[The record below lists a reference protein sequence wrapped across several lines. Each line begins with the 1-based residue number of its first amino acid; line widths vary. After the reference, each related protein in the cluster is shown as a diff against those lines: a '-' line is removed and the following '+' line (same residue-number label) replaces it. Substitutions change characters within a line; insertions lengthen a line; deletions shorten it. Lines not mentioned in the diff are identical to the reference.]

1 MHETNPVI
9 YFEIPVHDLNRAEKF
24 YTAVFNF
31 KFEQEIIDGYEM
43 SLFPFKESSR
53 GISGALAKGDAY
65 VPTKQ
70 GVIIY
75 FKTENMDA
83 TLEKVIS
90 EGGKILYPKTV
101 NDKFGFVVAEFED
114 SEGNRIALH
123 QTIS

>member
-31 KFEQEIIDGYEM
+31 KFEKEIIDGYEM
-43 SLFPFKESSR
+43 SLFPFEESSR

-65 VPTKQ
+65 VPTKK
-70 GVIIY
+70 GIIIY
-75 FKTENMDA
+75 FKTDNMDA
-83 TLEKVIS
+83 TLEKVTS

-101 NDKFGFVVAEFED
+101 NDKLGFVVAEFED